1 MSEGGDSD
9 LGRRTLAACVF
20 VPLVL
25 LLAWVGDWT
34 LLALV
39 VIIVGRASWEFFHLA
54 AAAGYRPTRALGII
68 TCVGWCLYVNA
79 SGARDLHLLL
89 LGLALVSLLASLRT
103 GVEGYTSNAAMTL
116 FGVIYVGLLG
126 SAPLWI
132 ARDFNDGDT
141 AGPLICIVFVCV
153 WLTDSA
159 AYLGGRKWGVRK
171 LFPSVSPAKTRV
183 GFIAGLVGGLVPL
196 ALQPLVPQMSMME
209 LAGLLLVVSF
219 GGQIGDLVESA
230 VKRDFGV
237 KDAPGIIPGHGG
249 FLDRF
254 DSYLFAFPLTYFYLW
269 MLTETA
275 PQWITP
281 E

>member
-1 MSEGGDSD
+1 MSEGGNSD

-20 VPLVL
+20 VPVVL
-25 LLAWVGDWT
+25 LLAWLESWA

-54 AAAGYRPTRALGII
+54 VAAGHQPARTIGII
-68 TCVGWCLYVNA
+68 VCVGWCLYV
-79 SGARDLHLLL
+79 SIVGAGDLLLIL
-89 LGLALVSLLASLRT
+89 LGLALISLLAALRS
-103 GVEGYTSNAAMTL
+103 GIEGYTTNASLTL

-132 ARDFNDGDT
+132 ARDFNDNDT
-141 AGPLICIVFVCV
+141 AGTLICIIFVCV

-159 AYLGGRKWGVRK
+159 AYLGGRKWGVSK

-183 GFIAGLVGGLVPL
+183 GFITGLIGGLVPL

-269 MLTETA
+269 MLPTTA
-275 PQWITP
+275 P
-281 E
+281 

>member
-1 MSEGGDSD
+1 MSEGGNSD

-25 LLAWVGDWT
+25 LLAWFGEWT
-34 LLALV
+34 LLVLV

-54 AAAGYRPTRALGII
+54 VTAGHRPARILGIVI
-68 TCVGWCLYVNA
+68 CVGWCLYIA
-79 SGARDLHLLL
+79 TFGAADLHLILF
-89 LGLALVSLLASLRT
+89 GLALISLLAALPT
-103 GVEGYTSNAAMTL
+103 GVQGFTSNAAMTI
-116 FGVIYVGLLG
+116 FGVVYVGLLG

-132 ARDFNDGDT
+132 ARDFNNGGT
-141 AGPLICIVFVCV
+141 AGPLICIIFVCV

-159 AYLGGRKWGVRK
+159 AYLGGRKWGVTK
-171 LFPSVSPAKTRV
+171 LFAAVSPAKTRV
-183 GFIAGLVGGLVPL
+183 GCVAGLIGGLVPL

-269 MLTETA
+269 MLTKTA
-275 PQWITP
+275 Q
-281 E
+281 